1 MAASGTAPPVRR
13 TQAERSAAMRTRLLD
28 ATIECLVTYGYAGT
42 TTPRIAELA
51 GVTRGAQIH
60 HFRSKEDLV
69 VAAIEHLAQ
78 QRTQAA
84 IRELGQIRT
93 IPDPVATALDFLWEA
108 HQGPMFI
115 ATVELWVAARTDRVL
130 AQHIERVEA
139 VVNGTLVA
147 AIAQLMPGHP
157 AQKEIRN
164 VVYTAMDALRG
175 ILVASFVDQDTER
188 ARRRWE
194 RVCGHLRQIAA
205 DAIRDSPSDRRAQP
219 GSDGERN
226 AGEDGLQRQKRQPEA
241 HQRGHGDVAGGDE
254 LELVH
259 KPAEVTGD

>member
-1 MAASGTAPPVRR
+1 MSELDGRVVRR
-13 TQAERSAAMRTRLLD
+13 TQEQRSAAMRIRLLD
-28 ATIECLVTYGYAGT
+28 ATVESLVSYGYAGT

-84 IRELGQIRT
+84 IRELGQVQS
-93 IPDPVATALDFLWEA
+93 IPDPVAMVLDFVWEA

-115 ATVELWVAARTDRVL
+115 ATVELWVAARTDRIL
-130 AQHIERVEA
+130 AQHIERVEP
-139 VVNGTLVA
+139 VVNGTLIA

-157 AQKEIRN
+157 AHKEIRD
-164 VVYTAMDALRG
+164 VAYTAMDALRG
-175 ILVASFVDQDTER
+175 ILVSSFIDDDPQR

-194 RVCGHLRQIAA
+194 RVCAQLRQVAA
-205 DAIRDSPSDRRAQP
+205 GVVPHP
-219 GSDGERN
+219 G
-226 AGEDGLQRQKRQPEA
+226 
-241 HQRGHGDVAGGDE
+241 
-254 LELVH
+254 
-259 KPAEVTGD
+259 